1 MTSAGMPV
9 PGGLL
14 GQVVEQLAGLGA
26 LDVATLRQDEGH
38 EIAEISIGIDPVQRL
53 RLLVAADLTSNGNGS
68 PRANGDVSADGLLG
82 AVLAERERLARD
94 LHDDVVQEVFATAMV
109 LASLVPTLPV
119 AVRPRLEELIDRQD
133 EIVRR
138 LRSTV
143 FALKGRAGA
152 AQTTQQA
159 VERVCA
165 EAQRALGFEPLL
177 RIVGDLSVLD
187 GDEIRDHLV
196 MALRESLSNVAR
208 HARASRVDTEIRVTP
223 VEVKVIVKDDGRGIG
238 ASGGLASGSVGAT
251 SAGRPVVR
259 IAGDGLR
266 NLEQRARLLGGRCA
280 VRNGVPHGTVVDW
293 SVPLSAQSASSG
305 ANGDDQAS
313 GEVSSDSTSSSLT

>member
-1 MTSAGMPV
+1 MPV

-14 GQVVEQLAGLGA
+14 DQVVESLAGLGA

-38 EIAEISIGIDPVQRL
+38 EIAEISIGIDPMQRL
-53 RLLVAADLTSNGNGS
+53 RLLVAADLTTNGS
-68 PRANGDVSADGLLG
+68 GAVRAQGGAVADGLLG

-119 AVRPRLEELIDRQD
+119 ALRPRLEELIDRQD

-152 AQTTQQA
+152 AQSMQHA
-159 VERVCA
+159 VEQVCA
-165 EAQRALGFEPLL
+165 EAQRALGFEPGL

-196 MALRESLSNVAR
+196 MALRESLANVAR
-208 HARASRVDTEIRVTP
+208 HARASRVDAEIRVTP
-223 VEVKVIVKDDGRGIG
+223 DQVKLIVEDDGRGI
-238 ASGGLASGSVGAT
+238 AANAVVAPGSVRAL
-251 SAGRPVVR
+251 SASRPAVR
-259 IAGDGLR
+259 SGGDGLG

-280 VRNGVPHGTVVDW
+280 VRNGVPRGTVVDW
-293 SVPLSAQSASSG
+293 TVPLRLQSAP
-305 ANGDDQAS
+305 NGSAADGQHS
-313 GEVSSDSTSSSLT
+313 GEASSDATSASLT